1 MEYLIL
7 ISPSTANLEV
17 QIEELFG
24 IIVRWLEKV
33 ATTKEKYSDLVLME
47 NYHYLATQINRKG
60 ESVKHHARSMQKH
73 YLHHRSRYLKW
84 HFEKQMPGFAEFYY
98 KLKSMLK

>member
-1 MEYLIL
+1 METGEAIRRFQILQKSCLEGYVINIRYAGVFDPTKRFFALMEYLIL

-33 ATTKEKYSDLVLME
+33 ATTK
-47 NYHYLATQINRKG
+47 
-60 ESVKHHARSMQKH
+60 
-73 YLHHRSRYLKW
+73 
-84 HFEKQMPGFAEFYY
+84 
-98 KLKSMLK
+98 

>member
-1 MEYLIL
+1 METGEAIKRFQSVQRTSLEGYVLNIRYAGVLEPTHRFFALMEYLIL
-7 ISPSTANLEV
+7 ISPSTANLEL

-47 NYHYLATQINRKG
+47 NYHYLAT
-60 ESVKHHARSMQKH
+60 
-73 YLHHRSRYLKW
+73 
-84 HFEKQMPGFAEFYY
+84 
-98 KLKSMLK
+98 